1 MSVDK
6 PYVHPL
12 FHLIVP
18 KTHFT
23 NEETKAGSKLMGWN
37 LTLIGFMTSGQLFGS
52 LKPKFLLLKTK
63 IFFTVVKET

>member
-6 PYVHPL
+6 PHVHPL
-12 FHLIVP
+12 FHLIVT
-18 KTHFT
+18 KTRFT

-52 LKPKFLLLKTK
+52 LNLLLKAK
-63 IFFTVVKET
+63 IFFTVVK